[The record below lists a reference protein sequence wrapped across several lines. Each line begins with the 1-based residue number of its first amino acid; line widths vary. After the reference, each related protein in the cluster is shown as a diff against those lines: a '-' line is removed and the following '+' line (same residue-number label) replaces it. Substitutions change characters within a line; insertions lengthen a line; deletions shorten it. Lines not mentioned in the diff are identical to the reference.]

1 MWTCPEFPCLCFCI
15 PPCPSPWETAPFCRR
30 WPFCGSR
37 WHCWAVTSH
46 PLPSAAC
53 LPPPTLSPSSCL
65 PHSLFH
71 SPCVLSVVFGNGVI
85 TGQPISHF
93 LRCAVCL
100 LSLSL
105 SLPSSLSFNPPA
117 SELPMAVV
125 CHLYTQD
132 TLSLT
137 DVTHNAL
144 RGCHLISIPCSLSP
158 SPTRM
163 MWVKRVSNQHGTTQK
178 CKSRKRWRKSVLTRS
193 EFRKSDQWS
202 EL

>member
-1 MWTCPEFPCLCFCI
+1 MYPSIKWSDFECSHWVWTVLSRSVFCLPHCL
-15 PPCPSPWETAPFCRR
+15 SPWETAPLCRR

-37 WHCWAVTSH
+37 WHRWAVTSH

-53 LPPPTLSPSSCL
+53 LLPPLTLSPSPCL

-85 TGQPISHF
+85 IGQPESHF
-93 LRCAVCL
+93 LLWAVCL
-100 LSLSL
+100 SLPLSLALLS
-105 SLPSSLSFNPPA
+105 SLPFNSPA

-137 DVTHNAL
+137 DVTHNTL
-144 RGCHLISIPCSLSP
+144 HDCHLISIPCSLSP
-158 SPTRM
+158 SPSRM
-163 MWVKRVSNQHGTTQK
+163 I
-178 CKSRKRWRKSVLTRS
+178 
-193 EFRKSDQWS
+193 
-202 EL
+202 